1 MVRHLVRH
9 VVRVGEHKQFVAA
22 AQAFNDAAAACGIP
36 RYRFYSALFGDLNE
50 VWGEADYESVEAHLQ
65 AFRTAPDELRQ
76 ALRTML
82 SHAVEGAQHDY
93 ILEEEQLG

>member
-9 VVRVGEHKQFVAA
+9 VVKVGEYTQFVAA
-22 AQAFNDAAAACGIP
+22 AQAFNEAAAACGIP
-36 RYRFYSALFGDLNE
+36 RYRFYGSLFGTLNE
-50 VWGEADYESVEAHLQ
+50 VWSEAEYESVEAHLR

-93 ILEEEQLG
+93 MLEEEQLG